1 MSSATHI
8 AKRGDD
14 NAFEGE
20 LRSVLHSHADV
31 QVSRD
36 EEATVRFQKYMSNGV
51 SVIEVSADRPMKAA
65 NGPSSTTDVY
75 VLCLKQGRLRVS
87 HSGEKLVLNAGQ
99 FIVFQGSHALEVTHE
114 QPFSLLG
121 MGLRGNALARWL
133 PDWNFAEF
141 LPLADDGAEGKLAF
155 DMAASLLHTGAH
167 IQQSNATLVGEGV
180 ARLLAHSLSSR
191 SLGDL
196 GPSHGLAEYH
206 RRRVKQF
213 CRSHLASDQLN
224 VDAVASAMG
233 LSKPHLH
240 RLFKDEPLTLKAWIQ
255 AQRLDAAKLEI
266 EADVLGMRTLTNI
279 AFSNGFTDFAH
290 FSHAFKCRYGF
301 PPRALRALQTT
312 AGDSQTSS
320 P

>member
-1 MSSATHI
+1 MSSTTYPAEH
-8 AKRGDD
+8 GD
-14 NAFEGE
+14 NKAFEGE
-20 LRSVLHSHADV
+20 LRSVLHSHDDV
-31 QVSRD
+31 RVARD
-36 EEATVRFQKYMSNGV
+36 DETAVCFQKYVSNSI
-51 SVIEVSADRPMKAA
+51 SVIAASADRPMKAA

-75 VLCLKQGRLRVS
+75 VLCLRQGRLRIA
-87 HSGEKLVLNAGQ
+87 HSGGKLVLNAGQ
-99 FIVFQGSHALEVTHE
+99 FIVFPGHHALEVTHE
-114 QPFSLLG
+114 QPYALLG
-121 MGLRGNALARWL
+121 LRFRGQALARWL

-141 LPLADDGAEGKLAF
+141 LPLSVDGAEGKLAF
-155 DMAASLLHTGAH
+155 DMAAGLLHTGRH
-167 IQQSNATLVGEGV
+167 LQEVNASWVGDAV
-180 ARLLAHSLSSR
+180 VRLLAHSLSSK

-213 CRSHLASDQLN
+213 CRSHLASEHLT

-255 AQRLDAAKLEI
+255 AQRLEAAKLEI
-266 EADVLGMRTLTNI
+266 EADVLGMRTLTSI

-290 FSHAFKCRYGF
+290 FSHAFKCRYGY

-312 AGDSQTSS
+312 SGDTHTSS